1 MPSVESITLTIPRG
15 SLGVEI
21 EPSEDGSGV
30 LVAERRRGM
39 PSDSPLMVGDVITSG
54 ECTGNQG
61 VFLSREI
68 VQMLKPSLLSL
79 SYFFSISLNPKQQ

>member
-54 ECTGNQG
+54 E
-61 VFLSREI
+61 
-68 VQMLKPSLLSL
+68 
-79 SYFFSISLNPKQQ
+79 